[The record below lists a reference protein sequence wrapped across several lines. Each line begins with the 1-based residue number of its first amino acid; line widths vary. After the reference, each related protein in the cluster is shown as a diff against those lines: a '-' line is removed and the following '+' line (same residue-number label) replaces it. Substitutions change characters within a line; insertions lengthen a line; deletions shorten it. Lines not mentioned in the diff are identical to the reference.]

1 MGEHLEMELVTMS
14 VPEGMGSDLGG
25 RPGMLS
31 PLSDSSRGAAF
42 KQEDSL
48 GKSPNLFSIFF
59 LYMPENSPMKQTCC
73 IKKTKGTVNYGVI

>member
-1 MGEHLEMELVTMS
+1 MS
-14 VPEGMGSDLGG
+14 APEGMGSDMGE

-31 PLSDSSRGAAF
+31 PLSDSGRGAAF
-42 KQEDSL
+42 KQEHSL

-73 IKKTKGTVNYGVI
+73 IKKKPGTVNYAAVGGFWITWERT